1 MKATI
6 SGAAPDSGTLD
17 VPLLVVALPTSP
29 SVTPELAA
37 VDAATNGALGRAIT
51 RRDFRGGR
59 DETLHLAGGER
70 GIQRIL
76 LVGMGSASDRPAALR
91 RAGAIAA
98 RQASRLGVGRLAFYA
113 GTLNAS
119 EIEAAGVGLGIGA
132 WDFKE
137 MKTAPPAD
145 EQRAPLDEAVILA
158 ADAAAGDRGV
168 RAARAIGEG
177 HSLARRLGMLPGN
190 VCTPDYLADT
200 ARDIAKRLGMTTAVL
215 GRAAM

>member
-1 MKATI
+1 MKPTI
-6 SGAAPDSGTLD
+6 SGAAPDFGTLD

-76 LVGMGSASDRPAALR
+76 LVGMGPASDRAAALR

-98 RQASRLGVGRLAFYA
+98 RQASRLGVGRRP
-113 GTLNAS
+113 
-119 EIEAAGVGLGIGA
+119 V
-132 WDFKE
+132 
-137 MKTAPPAD
+137 
-145 EQRAPLDEAVILA
+145 
-158 ADAAAGDRGV
+158 
-168 RAARAIGEG
+168 
-177 HSLARRLGMLPGN
+177 
-190 VCTPDYLADT
+190 
-200 ARDIAKRLGMTTAVL
+200 
-215 GRAAM
+215 